1 METYKIILAVVAIL
15 LILIVKYI
23 RINNYKEV
31 IRISEI
37 ENSLKDEKIQDLER
51 NLREISKELRNVN
64 TELHDAHR
72 TINSNNL
79 NKLTQ

>member
-37 ENSLKDEKIQDLER
+37 EKSLKDEKIQDLER

-72 TINSNNL
+72 IINSNNL
-79 NKLTQ
+79 KY

>member
-23 RINNYKEV
+23 RINHYKEV

-37 ENSLKDEKIQDLER
+37 ENRLKDEKIQDLER

-72 TINSNNL
+72 IINSNNL
-79 NKLTQ
+79 KN

>member
-1 METYKIILAVVAIL
+1 METFKIILAVVAIL

-31 IRISEI
+31 IRISEN

-51 NLREISKELRNVN
+51 NLREISKELRKVN

-72 TINSNNL
+72 IINSNNL
-79 NKLTQ
+79 KN

>member
-1 METYKIILAVVAIL
+1 METFKIILAVVAIL

-37 ENSLKDEKIQDLER
+37 ENRLKDEKIQDLER
-51 NLREISKELRNVN
+51 NLREISKELRNTN
-64 TELHDAHR
+64 EELHDAHR
-72 TINSNNL
+72 IINSNNL
-79 NKLTQ
+79 KN

>member
-31 IRISEI
+31 VRISEI

-51 NLREISKELRNVN
+51 NLREISKELRKVIA
-64 TELHDAHR
+64 ELHDAHR
-72 TINSNNL
+72 IINSNNL
-79 NKLTQ
+79 KN

>member
-1 METYKIILAVVAIL
+1 METYKIILAVIAIL

-23 RINNYKEV
+23 RINHYKEV

-37 ENSLKDEKIQDLER
+37 ENSLKEEKIKDLER
-51 NLREISKELRNVN
+51 NLRELYKELKNTN

-72 TINSNNL
+72 IINSNNL
-79 NKLTQ
+79 KNT

>member
-37 ENSLKDEKIQDLER
+37 EKSLKDEKIQDLER
-51 NLREISKELRNVN
+51 NLREISKELRKVN

-72 TINSNNL
+72 IINSNNL
-79 NKLTQ
+79 KK

>member
-1 METYKIILAVVAIL
+1 MENYKIILAVVAIL

-37 ENSLKDEKIQDLER
+37 ENRLKDEKIQDLER

-72 TINSNNL
+72 IINSNNL
-79 NKLTQ
+79 KN

>member
-37 ENSLKDEKIQDLER
+37 ENGLKEEKIQDLER
-51 NLREISKELRNVN
+51 NLRELSKELRNVN

-72 TINSNNL
+72 IINSNNL
-79 NKLTQ
+79 KN

>member
-31 IRISEI
+31 IRISEN
-37 ENSLKDEKIQDLER
+37 EKRLKDEKIQDLER
-51 NLREISKELRNVN
+51 NLREISKELRKVNV
-64 TELHDAHR
+64 ELHDAHR
-72 TINSNNL
+72 IINSNNL
-79 NKLTQ
+79 KN

>member
-1 METYKIILAVVAIL
+1 METFKIILAVVAIL

-37 ENSLKDEKIQDLER
+37 ENNLKDEKIQDLER

-72 TINSNNL
+72 IINSNNL
-79 NKLTQ
+79 KN

>member
-51 NLREISKELRNVN
+51 NLREISKELRKVN
-64 TELHDAHR
+64 AELHDAHR
-72 TINSNNL
+72 IINSNNL
-79 NKLTQ
+79 KN

>member
-37 ENSLKDEKIQDLER
+37 ENNLKEEKIKDLER
-51 NLREISKELRNVN
+51 NLREISKELRKVN

-72 TINSNNL
+72 IINSNNL
-79 NKLTQ
+79 KN

>member
-23 RINNYKEV
+23 RINNYKEI

-37 ENSLKDEKIQDLER
+37 EKSLKDEKIQDLER
-51 NLREISKELRNVN
+51 NLREISKELRKVN

-72 TINSNNL
+72 IINSNNL
-79 NKLTQ
+79 KN

>member
-37 ENSLKDEKIQDLER
+37 ENRLKDEKIQDLER

-64 TELHDAHR
+64 AELIDAHR
-72 TINSNNL
+72 IINSNNL
-79 NKLTQ
+79 KN

>member
-23 RINNYKEV
+23 RINHYKEV

-37 ENSLKDEKIQDLER
+37 ENNLKDEKIQDLER
-51 NLREISKELRNVN
+51 NLREISKELRKVN

-72 TINSNNL
+72 IINSNNL
-79 NKLTQ
+79 KN

>member
-51 NLREISKELRNVN
+51 NLREISKELRKVN
-64 TELHDAHR
+64 AELHDAHR
-72 TINSNNL
+72 IINSNNL
-79 NKLTQ
+79 KI